1 MNSDTGR
8 LIKGTIQLADPK
20 IWMMSYIP
28 FTLGLAISVLIGGAR
43 ITGWDVLWILA
54 AYAALGLIETGKNAI
69 NEYTDYISG
78 VDTGVDEEHRT
89 PFSGGKKTITSG
101 LLNLRQVLWITVLSF
116 MGAGAIGIVLVIF
129 KEVWILPVGIAGI
142 LFSLLY
148 SVPPVRL
155 CYRGWGE
162 LLVGI
167 TFGPLV
173 LSGAYVMMTGRIDVL
188 PVLISVPLGLVIANI
203 LIINEYPDL
212 EADKAGGKRN
222 LVVRLGK
229 RSASKVYGIIF
240 IFIYMFYAAAALWD
254 MNPVW
259 LLPLVTVP
267 MAYRAYTNS
276 ILHADE
282 IRLLT
287 KSNILTIQSF
297 QLTGLLLLVATV
309 LTYLFRAIL

>member
-1 MNSDTGR
+1 
-8 LIKGTIQLADPK
+8 
-20 IWMMSYIP
+20 
-28 FTLGLAISVLIGGAR
+28 
-43 ITGWDVLWILA
+43 
-54 AYAALGLIETGKNAI
+54 
-69 NEYTDYISG
+69 
-78 VDTGVDEEHRT
+78 
-89 PFSGGKKTITSG
+89 
-101 LLNLRQVLWITVLSF
+101 
-116 MGAGAIGIVLVIF
+116 
-129 KEVWILPVGIAGI
+129 
-142 LFSLLY
+142 
-148 SVPPVRL
+148 
-155 CYRGWGE
+155 
-162 LLVGI
+162 
-167 TFGPLV
+167 
-173 LSGAYVMMTGRIDVL
+173 MMTGRIDVL

-287 KSNILTIQSF
+287 KSNLLTIQSF